1 MGRKNEI
8 LVLRNYMTMNYDN
21 IMLKNLPKRIYNLL
35 ESIGEMGDQLG
46 YKTFVVGGFVRDLI
60 LGRENL
66 DANQFAKARDGK
78 AKTHERF
85 GTAVVTLLNGLKID
99 FATARTEIY
108 ERPGALPTVQFGS
121 IEDDLKRRDFTINA
135 MAIKL
140 SENGFGEI
148 VDYLGGE
155 SDLKKGI
162 IKVIHDQ
169 SFQDDPTRIFR
180 AIRYEQRYGFC
191 MDKQTEN
198 LLKTAVESD
207 FLNTIT
213 KQRLRNEIL
222 LILGEENSVK
232 PIDRLD
238 QLKLL
243 RYVHP
248 KISLTKNIIVMLS
261 KIDGLSQFPSIPLL
275 TDNKKFDII
284 LLKLMAIMDGLN
296 ENEANEASKN
306 LSISKKYTE
315 AISASVEKLPSALK
329 VISEESIKLSEIY
342 KALKNLPIQTLLFS
356 IFKISDKDTVYKIFT
371 YFLIEDLEPFITGK
385 DLMELEYPEGSLYS
399 EILGDVFDAQL
410 DETVNDKQEA
420 IEYIQ
425 KKYKQKG

>member
-1 MGRKNEI
+1 
-8 LVLRNYMTMNYDN
+8 MTMNYDN
-21 IMLKNLPKRIYNLL
+21 LMLKNLPKRIYNLL

-46 YKTFVVGGFVRDLI
+46 YNTFVVGGFVRDLI

-66 DANQFAKARDGK
+66 DIDIIAEGDGVDLADEFAKARDGK

-135 MAIKL
+135 MAIRL
-140 SENGFGEI
+140 NENDFGEI
-148 VDYLGGE
+148 VDCLGGK
-155 SDLKKGI
+155 SDLEKGI
-162 IKVIHDQ
+162 IKIIHDQ

-191 MDKQTEN
+191 MDKQTED
-198 LLKTAVESD
+198 LLKTAVEND

-213 KQRLRNEIL
+213 KQRLRNEIM

-238 QLKLL
+238 QLKIL

-248 KISLTKNIIVMLS
+248 KISLTKNNIIMLS
-261 KIDGLSQFPSIPLL
+261 KIDGLSQFSSIPLL

-306 LSISKKYTE
+306 LSLSKKYTE
-315 AISASVEKLPSALK
+315 AISASVAKLPSALK
-329 VISEESIKLSEIY
+329 VISAESIRPSEIY
-342 KALKNLPIQTLLFS
+342 RVLKDLPIQTLFFG
-356 IFKISDKDTVYKIFT
+356 IFKASDKDTAYKIFM
-371 YFLIEDLEPFITGK
+371 YFLIEVLEPFITGG
-385 DLMELEYPEGSLYS
+385 DLMELGYPEGSLYS
-399 EILGDVFDAQL
+399 EILSDVFDAQI
-410 DETVNDKQEA
+410 DEIVNDKQEA